1 MSSSSPAG
9 NMWAQTW
16 NNLYELMIPFPDKPN
31 IDVTKEMLDQVSVFS
46 TAVRKAIIL
55 KVTQNVEKADKSCV
69 FRLLWFRL
77 LS

>member
-1 MSSSSPAG
+1 
-9 NMWAQTW
+9 MWAQTW

-31 IDVTKEMLDQVSVFS
+31 IDVTKEMLAQVSVCC

-55 KVTQNVEKADKSCV
+55 EVAQNVQKSDKSCV
-69 FRLLWFRL
+69 LRLLWRRL